1 MVWYELTKENK
12 KIHTSKYIDRSL
24 AMTHQHSDCE
34 MLHITRNSELISS
47 EMCFTVNGKNCLP
60 TEGSEIFVSSS

>member
-12 KIHTSKYIDRSL
+12 KYTLQNTMYSSL

-34 MLHITRNSELISS
+34 MLHITRNSEIISS